1 MSGSPEAL
9 VQLLPGPARRSPRP
23 WVESPAFDL
32 SFFLLAPLLT
42 LPLVFGIMA
51 GVSRLATVGFLL
63 AFAHYLST
71 FAFFFWDESR
81 AEHRARW
88 VAFFVG
94 PLVIVAVFWAL
105 VVFEIPLF
113 IPFVLFFWNA
123 LHVSFQSCGIA
134 SIYRHR
140 AGVFDRTQKPLA
152 NHAIILTGLWMA
164 LWNIETHE
172 QVWPVLTWV
181 SPAFPAVL
189 RGVLGAVALLAVVRL
204 GMGLRRRAQ
213 AGQPADALEIGI
225 LLTGLT
231 LFHPYLWMNDS
242 EGATFVMLLPHYVQY
257 LGIVWLVHRRRFTQ
271 VEGSLAQRGLA
282 QVSRNL
288 VLLTGVLLS
297 GGLAFLAGKVL
308 FRSIGHVEQFEV
320 LYLMLAFVHFYL
332 DGLFWAFRDP
342 HVRRT
347 VGPYLM
353 RGSRSAPA
361 APAVPAGAPAA

>member
-1 MSGSPEAL
+1 MSSSPEAL
-9 VQLLPGPARRSPRP
+9 VQVLPRPEPRPPRP

-32 SFFLLAPLLT
+32 SFFLLAPLVT

-51 GVSRLATVGFLL
+51 GVGRLTTIGFLL

-71 FAFFFWDESR
+71 FAFFFWDDNR

-88 VAFFVG
+88 VAFFAG
-94 PLVIVAVFWAL
+94 PLIVVVVFWAL
-105 VVFEIPLF
+105 VVFEVPLV

-140 AGVFDRTQKPLA
+140 SGVSDPAQKTLA
-152 NHAIILTGLWMA
+152 NHAIILAGLFLAM
-164 LWNIETHE
+164 WNIETHQ
-172 QVWPVLTWV
+172 QVWPILTWV
-181 SPAFPAVL
+181 APWFPALV
-189 RGVLGAVALLAVVRL
+189 RGVLGAAALFAIVRLAV
-204 GMGLRRRAQ
+204 GLVARAQ
-213 AGQPADALEIGI
+213 AGKPPDALEIGV
-225 LLTGLT
+225 LVTGLT
-231 LFHPYLWMNDS
+231 LFHPYLWMRDS

-257 LGIVWLVHRRRFTQ
+257 LGIVWLVHRRRFTAAT
-271 VEGSLAQRGLA
+271 GSLAQRALTR
-282 QVSRNL
+282 VSGNL
-288 VLLTGVLLS
+288 VLLAAVLLS

-308 FRSIGHVEQFEV
+308 FRSVGRVEQFEV

-347 VGPYLM
+347 IGPHLM
-353 RGSRSAPA
+353 RGRRTSAA
-361 APAVPAGAPAA
+361 AA

>member
-1 MSGSPEAL
+1 MSSSPEAL
-9 VQLLPGPARRSPRP
+9 VHILPGPVRPSTRP
-23 WVESPAFDL
+23 WVQSPGFDL

-51 GVSRLATVGFLL
+51 GFGRLATIGFLL

-71 FAFFFWDESR
+71 FAFFFWDENHR
-81 AEHRARW
+81 EHRARW
-88 VAFFVG
+88 GAFFAG
-94 PLVIVAVFWAL
+94 PLVIVVVFWAL
-105 VVFEIPLF
+105 VVFEVPTI

-123 LHVSFQSCGIA
+123 FHVSFQSCGIA

-140 AGVFDRTQKPLA
+140 SGVVDRAQKPLA

-189 RGVLGAVALLAVVRL
+189 RGVLGALALLAVVRL
-204 GMGLRRRAQ
+204 GLGLRRRARE
-213 AGQPADALEIGI
+213 GQPPDLLEIGI
-225 LLTGLT
+225 LLTGLS
-231 LFHPYLWMNDS
+231 LFHPYLWMPDS
-242 EGATFVMLLPHYVQY
+242 ESATFVMLLPHYVQY
-257 LGIVWLVHRRRFTQ
+257 LGIVWLVHRRKFT
-271 VEGSLAQRGLA
+271 VGEGSLGQRGLA
-282 QVSRNL
+282 RVSHNL
-288 VLLTGVLLS
+288 PLLVGVLLS

-320 LYLMLAFVHFYL
+320 LYLMLAFVHYYL

-353 RGSRSAPA
+353 RGSRGAS
-361 APAVPAGAPAA
+361 AVPAGAPAA

>member
-1 MSGSPEAL
+1 MSSP
-9 VQLLPGPARRSPRP
+9 SPRP

-42 LPLVFGIMA
+42 LPLVFGIMS
-51 GVSRLATVGFLL
+51 GVSRLTTVGFLL

-71 FAFFFWDESR
+71 FAFFFWDENR

-88 VAFFVG
+88 VAFFAG
-94 PLVIVAVFWAL
+94 PLVIVVLFWVL
-105 VVFEIPLF
+105 VAFEVPLL

-123 LHVSFQSCGIA
+123 FHVSFQSCGIA

-140 AGVFDRTQKPLA
+140 SGVFDPGQKVLA
-152 NHAIILTGLWMA
+152 NRAIILTGLWMA
-164 LWNIETHE
+164 LWNIETHQ
-172 QVWPVLTWV
+172 QVWPILTWV
-181 SPAFPAVL
+181 SPAFPAIVRTGL
-189 RGVLGAVALLAVVRL
+189 GVAALAAVAHL
-204 GMGLRRRAQ
+204 GLGLRRRARE
-213 AGQPADALEIGI
+213 GRPPDALEVGI

-231 LFHPYLWMNDS
+231 LFHPYLWMRDS

-257 LGIVWLVHRRRFTQ
+257 LGIVWLVHRRRFPSP
-271 VEGSLAQRGLA
+271 EGSRGQRTLARVSGNGL
-282 QVSRNL
+282 
-288 VLLTGVLLS
+288 LLTAVLLS
-297 GGLAFLAGKVL
+297 GGVAFLAGKVL

-353 RGSRSAPA
+353 RGSRVAPSPA
-361 APAVPAGAPAA
+361 AVAAGAPA